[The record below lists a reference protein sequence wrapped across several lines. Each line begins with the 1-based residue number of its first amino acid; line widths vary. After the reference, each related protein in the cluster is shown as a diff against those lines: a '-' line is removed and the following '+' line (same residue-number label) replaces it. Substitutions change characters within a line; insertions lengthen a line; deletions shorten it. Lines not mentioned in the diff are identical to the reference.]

1 MRPPMLER
9 IRDLSARLFRRP
21 GRPGHFVHGRASA
34 LTGRLESLAWSWPS
48 RRYLLYV
55 PLGFG
60 GWDKRPLV
68 VLLHGCKQA
77 PEDFAAMTRIVALAD
92 QRGWLVLLPR
102 QSRKANTLAC
112 WNWFDP
118 ATIAGHGEVAI
129 VAAQVRSVQRTYGV
143 HARRVF
149 VAGLS
154 AGGALAAALG
164 VRHPDLFAGIFVHS
178 GLACGAASNVAAAAQ
193 AMTQGATADV
203 VQIGAQAR
211 AHAPGSAV
219 RLPLLAVHGEND
231 NVVAQANAYQLVR
244 QYLALNGVKPRE
256 GAATE
261 RPAPDAEAY
270 VPLADGRQMRVAEYL
285 DGRRVLARLLQVP
298 QLGHA
303 WSGGDPA
310 YPFADA
316 KPPDATALLGEF
328 VEGRLRP

>member
-1 MRPPMLER
+1 MLER
-9 IRDLSARLFRRP
+9 IRDLSARLFRRT
-21 GRPGHFVHGRASA
+21 GRPGHFVRGRASA
-34 LTGRLESLAWSWPS
+34 IGGRLAALGWLWPS
-48 RRYLLYV
+48 REYLLYF
-55 PLGFG
+55 PNGYG
-60 GWDKRPLV
+60 GWEKRPLV

-92 QRGWLVLLPR
+92 RRGWLVLLPR
-102 QSRKANTLAC
+102 QSAKANAAAC
-112 WNWFDP
+112 WNWFDG
-118 ATIAGHGEVAI
+118 ATAAGHGEVAI
-129 VAAQVRSVQRTYGV
+129 VVAQIKSVQRTYGV

-164 VRHPDLFAGIFVHS
+164 VRHPDLFAGVFVHS
-178 GLACGAASNVAAAAQ
+178 GLACGAASNLASAGQ
-193 AMTQGATADV
+193 AMAQGATTDV
-203 VQIGAQAR
+203 VKVGQDARAQASG
-211 AHAPGSAV
+211 ASV
-219 RLPLLAVHGEND
+219 RLPLLAVHGESD
-231 NVVAQANAYQLVR
+231 DVVAQANAYQLVR
-244 QYLALNGVKPRE
+244 QYLALNGMKPHE
-256 GAATE
+256 GAATD

-303 WSGGDPA
+303 WSGGDAA

-316 KPPDATALLGEF
+316 RPPDATALLAEF